1 MYVFIQVSPIE
12 QRFDRVIGYTTNLEL
27 VNRVKDLVDSNEAFK
42 KSFTR
47 LDSSVIHGINNKDR
61 LFITE
66 INNILS
72 SNLDWVD
79 ELIIQKVK
87 EL

>member
-12 QRFDRVIGYTTNLEL
+12 QRFDKVIGITTNEDL
-27 VNRVKDLVDSNEAFK
+27 VNRVKDLVDSNQAFR

-47 LDSSVIHGINNKDR
+47 LDSGVIHDITYQDK

-66 INNILS
+66 INNLLE

-79 ELIIQKVK
+79 ELIIQRVK
-87 EL
+87 EI

>member
-1 MYVFIQVSPIE
+1 MYVFIQVSPVE
-12 QRFDRVIGYTTNLEL
+12 QRFDKVIGITSNKEL
-27 VNRVKDLVDSNEAFK
+27 VDRVKDLVDSNQAFR

-47 LDSSVIHGINNKDR
+47 LDSAVIHDITYQDR
-61 LFITE
+61 LFIDQ
-66 INNILS
+66 INNLLD

-79 ELIIQKVK
+79 ELIIQRVK

>member
-1 MYVFIQVSPIE
+1 MYVFIQVSPVE
-12 QRFDRVIGYTTNLEL
+12 QRFDKVIGITTNKDL
-27 VNRVKDLVDSNEAFK
+27 VDRVKDLVDSNQAFR

-47 LDSSVIHGINNKDR
+47 LDSGVIHDITYQDK

-66 INNILS
+66 INNLLE

-79 ELIIQKVK
+79 ELIIQRVK
-87 EL
+87 EI